1 MRAMDKAIFEVTQ
14 NPGER
19 SRYSRV
25 IHDLASKTVRV
36 TEKVKEIAEKEGL
49 FNYASSARSPRRKAL
64 ESVSF

>member
-19 SRYSRV
+19 SRYRRV
-25 IHDLASKTVRV
+25 IQDLASKTVRV
-36 TEKVKEIAEKEGL
+36 TEKVKEMAEKEGPVD
-49 FNYASSARSPRRKAL
+49 YASSAFSPKKAL